1 MALFEVIPN
10 NLFSIFNSKNKDIY
24 VSSLFVL
31 RQAFKQELVI
41 EREKLIQQ
49 LSSVLSNELLSLDID
64 DEESF
69 NDGKK
74 LNKDAMSLSR
84 FMVKRLCETGW
95 IEIEYGVDTSFK
107 EYIALAPYSIKIINT
122 LYAIVKE
129 DEQGYNTHMYSIYSN
144 LVQADN
150 ERKDFM
156 YTALLNAYDRTNE
169 LENDLKALYH
179 NIRRKFNKLSFLNSV
194 NEVLVDHFDDY
205 QKRII
210 NQVYLPLKTKDSL
223 NRFKGSI
230 TEILLRWLRKVEN
243 VNELEK
249 QAFGFQKFNTLD
261 EAREDVITKIYFIVD
276 KLNELEEMVD
286 KIDLKNTN
294 YVSATTEKMK
304 ALLNNDKSIKAK
316 MSKLTDKLADSL
328 VDNTQD
334 ELLEHFYDNIHLN
347 TSSYLSESSLF
358 VRSYSAPFMSSEPLE
373 LDDSGSYDHIDDIAS
388 SFIEN
393 MNNTYS
399 HKNVIEYVDTRILNN
414 KNELDSSLIKINSD
428 EDLILTIHS
437 MLKGWDKNIFYK
449 IELQDG
455 NVGTSGYKIPKMTY
469 LRRRKL

>member
-1 MALFEVIPN
+1 MGLFEILPA
-10 NLFSIFNSKNKDIY
+10 NLFSVFGSKNKDIY
-24 VSSLFVL
+24 VSSLFLL

-41 EREKLIQQ
+41 EKEKLTQQ
-49 LSSVLSNELLSLDID
+49 LSSVLSNELMNID
-64 DEESF
+64 VDEEEQF

-74 LNKDAMSLSR
+74 LSRDALSLSR
-84 FMVKRLCETGW
+84 FIVKRLCETGW

-122 LYAIVKE
+122 LYAIFKE
-129 DEQGYNTHMYSIYSN
+129 DEQGYNTHMYAIYSN
-144 LVQADN
+144 LFQADTD
-150 ERKDFM
+150 RKDFM

-169 LENDLKALYH
+169 LENDLKSLYH
-179 NIRRKFNKLSFLNSV
+179 SIRRKYNKLSFLNSV
-194 NEVLVDHFDDY
+194 NEVLVDHFDNY

-210 NQVYLPLKTKDSL
+210 NQVYMPLKTKDSL

-230 TEILLRWLRKVEN
+230 VQILLKWLRH
-243 VNELEK
+243 NESIEEIEK
-249 QAFGFQKFNTLD
+249 QAFNFQRFNSLD

-286 KIDLKNTN
+286 RIDDKNTN

-316 MSKLTDKLADSL
+316 MSKLMDKLADSL
-328 VDNTQD
+328 VDDKQD
-334 ELLEHFYDNIHLN
+334 ELLENFYENLHIN
-347 TSSYLSESSLF
+347 TTGYLSESSLF
-358 VRSYSAPFMSSEPLE
+358 VRSYTSPMLSSEPLE
-373 LDDSGSYDHIDDIAS
+373 LDDTSYDYIDEVAS
-388 SFIEN
+388 NFIEN

-399 HKNVIEYVDTRILNN
+399 HKNVIEYVENRVLNN
-414 KNELDSSLIKINSD
+414 KNELESAQLKINSD

-449 IELQDG
+449 IDLQEG
-455 NVGTSGYKIPKMTY
+455 NVGTSGYNIPKMTY

>member
-1 MALFEVIPN
+1 MGLFEVLPT
-10 NLFSIFNSKNKDIY
+10 NLFSVFNSKNKNIY
-24 VSSLFVL
+24 VSALFVL

-41 EREKLIQQ
+41 EKDTLIHQ
-49 LSSVLSNELLSLDID
+49 LSSTLSTELLSLDT
-64 DEESF
+64 DEEEVF

-74 LNKDAMSLSR
+74 LNKDALSLSR

-122 LYAIVKE
+122 LYAIMKE
-129 DEQGYNTHMYSIYSN
+129 DEQAYNTHMYSIYSN
-144 LVQADN
+144 LIQADTD
-150 ERKDFM
+150 RQDFM

-169 LENDLKALYH
+169 LENDLKSLYH
-179 NIRRKFNKLSFLNSV
+179 NIRRKYNKLGFLNTV
-194 NEVLVDHFDDY
+194 NEVLVDHFDNY
-205 QKRII
+205 QKKII
-210 NQVYLPLKTKDSL
+210 TQIYMPLKTKDSL
-223 NRFKGSI
+223 NRFKGNI
-230 TEILLRWLRKVEN
+230 VQILLKWLRNSDYIE
-243 VNELEK
+243 EIEK
-249 QAFGFQKFNTLD
+249 QAFNFQKFNSLD
-261 EAREDVITKIYFIVD
+261 EAREDVITKIYFVVD
-276 KLNELEEMVD
+276 KLNELEEMID
-286 KIDLKNTN
+286 KIDEKNTN

-316 MSKLTDKLADSL
+316 MSKLLDKLADSL

-334 ELLEHFYDNIHLN
+334 ELLQTFYDNLN
-347 TSSYLSESSLF
+347 LTQTAYLSESSLF
-358 VRSYSAPFMSSEPLE
+358 VRSYTAPFLSSEPLE
-373 LDDSGSYDHIDDIAS
+373 LDDTSFDHIDDIAS

-399 HKNVIEYVDTRILNN
+399 HKNVLAYVENKILNN
-414 KNELDSSLIKINSD
+414 KNELPSSQLKINSD

-449 IELQDG
+449 IELENG
-455 NVGTSGYKIPKMTY
+455 NVETSGYKIPKMTY

>member
-1 MALFEVIPN
+1 
-10 NLFSIFNSKNKDIY
+10 
-24 VSSLFVL
+24 
-31 RQAFKQELVI
+31 
-41 EREKLIQQ
+41 
-49 LSSVLSNELLSLDID
+49 
-64 DEESF
+64 
-69 NDGKK
+69 
-74 LNKDAMSLSR
+74 
-84 FMVKRLCETGW
+84 
-95 IEIEYGVDTSFK
+95 
-107 EYIALAPYSIKIINT
+107 
-122 LYAIVKE
+122 
-129 DEQGYNTHMYSIYSN
+129 MYSIYSN
-144 LVQADN
+144 LIQADN

-169 LENDLKALYH
+169 LENDLKTLYH

-194 NEVLVDHFDDY
+194 NDVLVDHFDDY

-230 TEILLRWLRKVEN
+230 TEILLRWLRKAESVD
-243 VNELEK
+243 ELEK

-316 MSKLTDKLADSL
+316 MSKLTDKLADAL
-328 VDNTQD
+328 IDNTQD
-334 ELLEHFYDNIHLN
+334 ELLEHFYNNIDLQ

-358 VRSYSAPFMSSEPLE
+358 VRSYTAPFVSSEPLE
-373 LDDSGSYDHIDDIAS
+373 LDDSGSYDHIDDMAS

-399 HKNVIEYVDTRILNN
+399 HKNVIEYVDTKILNN
-414 KNELDSSLIKINSD
+414 KNELESSLIKINTD

-455 NVGTSGYKIPKMTY
+455 NVDTSGYKIPKMTY

>member
-10 NLFSIFNSKNKDIY
+10 NLFSVFNSKNKDIY

-49 LSSVLSNELLSLDID
+49 LSSVLSNELLSLDVD
-64 DEESF
+64 DEEPF

-144 LVQADN
+144 LIQADN

-169 LENDLKALYH
+169 LENDLKTLYH

-230 TEILLRWLRKVEN
+230 TEILLRWLRKAESVD
-243 VNELEK
+243 ELEK

-316 MSKLTDKLADSL
+316 MSKLTDKLADAL

-334 ELLEHFYDNIHLN
+334 ELLEHFYENIHLQ
-347 TSSYLSESSLF
+347 TTSYLSESSLF
-358 VRSYSAPFMSSEPLE
+358 VRSYTAPFMSSEPLE

-455 NVGTSGYKIPKMTY
+455 NVDTSGYKIPKMTY

>member
-10 NLFSIFNSKNKDIY
+10 NLFSVFNSKNKDIY

-49 LSSVLSNELLSLDID
+49 LSSVLSNELLSLDVD
-64 DEESF
+64 DEEPF

-144 LVQADN
+144 LIQADN

-169 LENDLKALYH
+169 LENDLKTLYH

-230 TEILLRWLRKVEN
+230 TEILLRWLRKAESVD
-243 VNELEK
+243 ELEK

-316 MSKLTDKLADSL
+316 MSKLTDKLADAL

-334 ELLEHFYDNIHLN
+334 ELLEHFYENIHLQ
-347 TSSYLSESSLF
+347 TTSYLSESSLF
-358 VRSYSAPFMSSEPLE
+358 VRSYTAPFISSEPLE

-455 NVGTSGYKIPKMTY
+455 NVDTSGYKIPKMTY

>member
-1 MALFEVIPN
+1 MGLFEVIPS
-10 NLFSIFNSKNKDIY
+10 NLFSVFNSKNKDVY
-24 VSSLFVL
+24 VSSLFLL

-41 EREKLIQQ
+41 EKDKLIQQ
-49 LSSVLSNELLSLDID
+49 LSSVLSTEIMNLDI
-64 DEESF
+64 EEEENFS
-69 NDGKK
+69 DGKK
-74 LNKDAMSLSR
+74 LNRDAVSLSR
-84 FMVKRLCETGW
+84 HMVKRLCETGW

-107 EYIALAPYSIKIINT
+107 EYIALEPHSIKIINT
-122 LYAIVKE
+122 LYAILKE
-129 DEQGYNTHMYSIYSN
+129 DEQGYNTHMYAIYSN

-150 ERKDFM
+150 DRKDFM

-169 LENDLKALYH
+169 LENDLKSLYH
-179 NIRRKFNKLSFLNSV
+179 NIRRKFNKLSFLTTV
-194 NEVLVDHFDDY
+194 NEVLVDHFDNY

-210 NQVYLPLKTKDSL
+210 SQIYLPLKTKDSL

-230 TEILLRWLRKVEN
+230 VEILLKWLRRPDRIE
-243 VNELEK
+243 ELEK
-249 QAFGFQKFNTLD
+249 QAFGYHKFNTFD
-261 EAREDVITKIYFIVD
+261 EAKEDVITRIYFIVD

-286 KIDLKNTN
+286 RIDDKNTN

-316 MSKLTDKLADSL
+316 MSKLMDKLADAPNEEEQNL
-328 VDNTQD
+328 VLD
-334 ELLEHFYDNIHLN
+334 HFYEYIPLQR
-347 TSSYLSESSLF
+347 SGYLSESSLF
-358 VRSYSAPFMSSEPLE
+358 VRSYTSPLLSSEPLE
-373 LDDSGSYDHIDDIAS
+373 LDDASYDHIDEIAS

-399 HKNVIEYVDTRILNN
+399 HKNVIEYVENRILNN
-414 KNELDSSLIKINSD
+414 KNELDSSQIKLNSD

-449 IELQDG
+449 IELQEG
-455 NVGTSGYKIPKMTY
+455 NVGTSGYNIPKMTY

>member
-1 MALFEVIPN
+1 MGLFEVIPS
-10 NLFSIFNSKNKDIY
+10 NLFSVFNSKSKDVY
-24 VSSLFVL
+24 VSSLFLL

-41 EREKLIQQ
+41 EKDKLIQQ
-49 LSSVLSNELLSLDID
+49 LSTVLSTEILSLDI
-64 DEESF
+64 EEAENF

-74 LNKDAMSLSR
+74 LNKDTSSLSR
-84 FMVKRLCETGW
+84 FIVKRLCETGW
-95 IEIEYGVDTSFK
+95 IEIEYGTDTSFK

-122 LYAIVKE
+122 LYAILKE
-129 DEQGYNTHMYSIYSN
+129 DEQGYNTHMYAIYSN

-150 ERKDFM
+150 ERRDFM

-169 LENDLKALYH
+169 LENDLKSLYH
-179 NIRRKFNKLSFLNSV
+179 NIRRKFNKLSFLNTV
-194 NEVLVDHFDDY
+194 NDVLVDHFDNY

-210 NQVYLPLKTKDSL
+210 TQVYMPLKTKDSL

-230 TEILLRWLRKVEN
+230 VEILLKWLRKQDSVE
-243 VNELEK
+243 ELEK
-249 QAFGFQKFNTLD
+249 QAFNFQKFNSLED
-261 EAREDVITKIYFIVD
+261 AREDVITKIYFIVD

-286 KIDLKNTN
+286 RIDEKNTN

-316 MSKLTDKLADSL
+316 MAKLLDKLADTN
-328 VDNTQD
+328 DEAEQD
-334 ELLEHFYDNIHLN
+334 SILEHFYEYLPLQK
-347 TSSYLSESSLF
+347 TSYLSEGSLF
-358 VRSYSAPFMSSEPLE
+358 VRSYTSPLLSSEPLE
-373 LDDSGSYDHIDDIAS
+373 LDDGNYDHIDEIAS

-399 HKNVIEYVDTRILNN
+399 HKNVIEYVEKRVLNN
-414 KNELDSSLIKINSD
+414 KNELNSSQLRINSD

-449 IELQDG
+449 IELQEG
-455 NVGTSGYKIPKMTY
+455 NVETSGYNIPKMTY

>member
-1 MALFEVIPN
+1 MGLFEVLPA
-10 NLFSIFNSKNKDIY
+10 NLFSVFGSKNKDIY
-24 VSSLFVL
+24 VSSLFLL
-31 RQAFKQELVI
+31 RQSFKQELVI
-41 EREKLIQQ
+41 EKEKLTQQ
-49 LSSVLSNELLSLDID
+49 LSSVLSNELMNID
-64 DEESF
+64 LDEEEQF

-74 LNKDAMSLSR
+74 LSKDALSLSR
-84 FMVKRLCETGW
+84 FIVKRLCETGW

-122 LYAIVKE
+122 LYAIFKE
-129 DEQGYNTHMYSIYSN
+129 DEQGYNTHMYAIYSN
-144 LVQADN
+144 LFQADTD
-150 ERKDFM
+150 RKDFM

-169 LENDLKALYH
+169 LENDLKSLYH
-179 NIRRKFNKLSFLNSV
+179 NIRRKYNKLSFLNSV
-194 NEVLVDHFDDY
+194 NEVLVDHFDNY

-210 NQVYLPLKTKDSL
+210 NQIYMPLKTKDSL

-230 TEILLRWLRKVEN
+230 VQILLKWLRH
-243 VNELEK
+243 NESIEEIEK
-249 QAFGFQKFNTLD
+249 QAFNFQRFNSLD

-286 KIDLKNTN
+286 RIDDKNTN

-316 MSKLTDKLADSL
+316 MSKLMDKLADSL
-328 VDNTQD
+328 VDDKQD
-334 ELLEHFYDNIHLN
+334 ELLENFYEHLPIN
-347 TSSYLSESSLF
+347 TTSYLSESSLF
-358 VRSYSAPFMSSEPLE
+358 VRSYTSPMLSSEPLE
-373 LDDSGSYDHIDDIAS
+373 LDDASYDYIDDVAS

-399 HKNVIEYVDTRILNN
+399 HKNVIEYVENRVLNN
-414 KNELDSSLIKINSD
+414 KNELDSAQLKINSD

-449 IELQDG
+449 IDLQEG
-455 NVGTSGYKIPKMTY
+455 NVGTSGYNIPKMTY

>member
-10 NLFSIFNSKNKDIY
+10 NLFSIFNSKNKNTY

-41 EREKLIQQ
+41 ERDKLVQQ
-49 LSSVLSNELLSLDID
+49 LSSVLSNELLSLDLD
-64 DEESF
+64 DEEVF

-107 EYIALAPYSIKIINT
+107 EYIALAPYAIKIINT

-144 LVQADN
+144 LIQADN

-169 LENDLKALYH
+169 LENDLKTLYH

-230 TEILLRWLRKVEN
+230 TEILLKWLRKSESVD
-243 VNELEK
+243 ELEK

-276 KLNELEEMVD
+276 KLNELEDMVD

-316 MSKLTDKLADSL
+316 MSKLTDKLADAL

-334 ELLEHFYDNIHLN
+334 ELLEHFYENIHLQ
-347 TSSYLSESSLF
+347 TTSYLSESSLF
-358 VRSYSAPFMSSEPLE
+358 VRSYTAPFISSEPLE

-414 KNELDSSLIKINSD
+414 KNELDSSQIKINTD

-449 IELQDG
+449 IDLQDG
-455 NVGTSGYKIPKMTY
+455 NVDTSGYKIPKMTY

>member
-1 MALFEVIPN
+1 MGLFEVLPS
-10 NLFSIFNSKNKDIY
+10 NLFSIFNAKNKDVY
-24 VSSLFVL
+24 VSSLFLL
-31 RQAFKQELVI
+31 RQAFKQEFVI
-41 EREKLIQQ
+41 EKDKLIQQ
-49 LSSVLSNELLSLDID
+49 LSTVLSTEILTLDIEEEEHFSDGKRLSKDSLSL
-64 DEESF
+64 S
-69 NDGKK
+69 KH
-74 LNKDAMSLSR
+74 
-84 FMVKRLCETGW
+84 MVKRLCETGW

-122 LYAIVKE
+122 LYAIMKE

-150 ERKDFM
+150 ERRDFM

-169 LENDLKALYH
+169 LENDLKSLYH
-179 NIRRKFNKLSFLNSV
+179 NIRRKFNKLSFLTTV
-194 NEVLVDHFDDY
+194 NEVLVDHFDNY

-210 NQVYLPLKTKDSL
+210 NQIYMPLKTKDSL

-230 TEILLRWLRKVEN
+230 VEILLKWLRRQDSVE
-243 VNELEK
+243 ELEK
-249 QAFGFQKFNTLD
+249 QAFNFQKFNSLD

-286 KIDLKNTN
+286 KIDDKNTN

-316 MSKLTDKLADSL
+316 MSKLMDKLADAPSEKE
-328 VDNTQD
+328 QD
-334 ELLEHFYDNIHLN
+334 ELLEHFYEYLPLQK
-347 TSSYLSESSLF
+347 SGYLSEGSLF
-358 VRSYSAPFMSSEPLE
+358 VRSYTAPMLSSEPLE
-373 LDDSGSYDHIDDIAS
+373 LDDGTYEHIDEIAS

-399 HKNVIEYVDTRILNN
+399 HKNVIEYVEKRILNN
-414 KNELDSSLIKINSD
+414 KNELDSSQLKLNSD

-449 IELQDG
+449 IELQEG
-455 NVGTSGYKIPKMTY
+455 NVGTSGYNIPKMTY

>member
-10 NLFSIFNSKNKDIY
+10 NLFSVFNSKNKDIY

-49 LSSVLSNELLSLDID
+49 LSSVLSNELLSLDVD
-64 DEESF
+64 DEEPF

-144 LVQADN
+144 LIQADN

-169 LENDLKALYH
+169 LENDLKTLYH

-230 TEILLRWLRKVEN
+230 TEILLRWLRKAESVD
-243 VNELEK
+243 ELEK

-316 MSKLTDKLADSL
+316 MSKLTDKLADAL

-334 ELLEHFYDNIHLN
+334 ELLEHFYENIHLQ
-347 TSSYLSESSLF
+347 TTSYLSESSLF
-358 VRSYSAPFMSSEPLE
+358 VRSYTAPLMSSEPLE

-455 NVGTSGYKIPKMTY
+455 NVDTSGYKIPKMTY

>member
-1 MALFEVIPN
+1 MALFEVLPN
-10 NLFSIFNSKNKDIY
+10 NLFSVFNSKNKDIY

-49 LSSVLSNELLSLDID
+49 LSSVLSTELLSLDID

-74 LNKDAMSLSR
+74 LNKDALSLSR
-84 FMVKRLCETGW
+84 FMIKRLCETGW

-144 LVQADN
+144 LTQADN

-169 LENDLKALYH
+169 LENDLKTLYH

-194 NEVLVDHFDDY
+194 NDVLVDHFDDY

-230 TEILLRWLRKVEN
+230 TEILLRWLRKAESVD
-243 VNELEK
+243 ELEK

-316 MSKLTDKLADSL
+316 MSKLTDKLADAL
-328 VDNTQD
+328 IDNTQD
-334 ELLEHFYDNIHLN
+334 ELLEHFYNNIDLQ

-358 VRSYSAPFMSSEPLE
+358 VRSYTAPFVSSEPLE
-373 LDDSGSYDHIDDIAS
+373 LDDSGSYDHIDDMAS

-399 HKNVIEYVDTRILNN
+399 HKNVIEYVDTKILNN
-414 KNELDSSLIKINSD
+414 KNELESSLIKINTD

-455 NVGTSGYKIPKMTY
+455 NVDTSGYKIPKMTY

>member
-1 MALFEVIPN
+1 MGLFEVIPS
-10 NLFSIFNSKNKDIY
+10 NLFSIFNSKSKDVY

-41 EREKLIQQ
+41 EKDKLIQQ
-49 LSSVLSNELLSLDID
+49 LSAVLSTEILTLDL
-64 DEESF
+64 DEEETF

-74 LNKDAMSLSR
+74 LSKDTMSLSR
-84 FMVKRLCETGW
+84 FIVKRLCETGW
-95 IEIEYGVDTSFK
+95 VEIEYGVDTSFK
-107 EYIALAPYSIKIINT
+107 EYIALSPYSIKIINT
-122 LYAIVKE
+122 LYAILKE
-129 DEQGYNTHMYSIYSN
+129 DEQGYNTHMYAIYSN
-144 LVQADN
+144 LIQADN

-169 LENDLKALYH
+169 LENDLKSLYH
-179 NIRRKFNKLSFLNSV
+179 NIRRKFNKLGFLNTV
-194 NEVLVDHFDDY
+194 NEVLVDHFDNY

-210 NQVYLPLKTKDSL
+210 NQIYMPLKTKDSL

-230 TEILLRWLRKVEN
+230 VEILLKWLRKVES
-243 VNELEK
+243 VEELEK
-249 QAFGFQKFNTLD
+249 QAFNFHKFNSLD

-286 KIDLKNTN
+286 KIDDKNTN

-316 MSKLTDKLADSL
+316 MSKLIDKLADAP
-328 VDNTQD
+328 NEAEQD
-334 ELLEHFYDNIHLN
+334 ALLEPFYDYIPLQR
-347 TSSYLSESSLF
+347 SGYLSESSLF
-358 VRSYSAPFMSSEPLE
+358 VRSYTAPMMSSEPLE
-373 LDDSGSYDHIDDIAS
+373 LDDGNYDHIDDIAS

-399 HKNVIEYVDTRILNN
+399 HKNVVEYVEKRVLNN
-414 KNELDSSLIKINSD
+414 KNELESAQLKLDSD

-449 IELQDG
+449 IELQEG
-455 NVGTSGYKIPKMTY
+455 NVPTSGYNIPKMTY

>member
-10 NLFSIFNSKNKDIY
+10 NLFSVFNSKNKDIY

-64 DEESF
+64 DEEPF

-144 LVQADN
+144 LIQADN

-169 LENDLKALYH
+169 LENDLKTLYH
-179 NIRRKFNKLSFLNSV
+179 NIRRK
-194 NEVLVDHFDDY
+194 Y
-205 QKRII
+205 
-210 NQVYLPLKTKDSL
+210 
-223 NRFKGSI
+223 NRC
-230 TEILLRWLRKVEN
+230 
-243 VNELEK
+243 
-249 QAFGFQKFNTLD
+249 
-261 EAREDVITKIYFIVD
+261 YC
-276 KLNELEEMVD
+276 
-286 KIDLKNTN
+286 
-294 YVSATTEKMK
+294 
-304 ALLNNDKSIKAK
+304 
-316 MSKLTDKLADSL
+316 
-328 VDNTQD
+328 
-334 ELLEHFYDNIHLN
+334 
-347 TSSYLSESSLF
+347 
-358 VRSYSAPFMSSEPLE
+358 
-373 LDDSGSYDHIDDIAS
+373 
-388 SFIEN
+388 
-393 MNNTYS
+393 
-399 HKNVIEYVDTRILNN
+399 
-414 KNELDSSLIKINSD
+414 
-428 EDLILTIHS
+428 
-437 MLKGWDKNIFYK
+437 
-449 IELQDG
+449 
-455 NVGTSGYKIPKMTY
+455 
-469 LRRRKL
+469 

>member
-1 MALFEVIPN
+1 MGLFEVLPS
-10 NLFSIFNSKNKDIY
+10 NLFSVFNSKSKDVY

-41 EREKLIQQ
+41 ERDKLIQQ
-49 LSSVLSNELLSLDID
+49 LSTVLATEIMSLDI
-64 DEESF
+64 EEEETF

-74 LNKDAMSLSR
+74 LNKDALSLSR
-84 FMVKRLCETGW
+84 HMIKRLCETGW

-122 LYAIVKE
+122 LYAIMKE
-129 DEQGYNTHMYSIYSN
+129 DEQGYNTHMYAIYSN
-144 LVQADN
+144 LIQADN

-169 LENDLKALYH
+169 LENDLKSLYH
-179 NIRRKFNKLSFLNSV
+179 NIRRKFNKLGFLTTV
-194 NEVLVDHFDDY
+194 NEVLVDHFDNY

-210 NQVYLPLKTKDSL
+210 NQIYMPLKTKDSL

-230 TEILLRWLRKVEN
+230 VEILLKWLRRSDRVE
-243 VNELEK
+243 ELEK
-249 QAFGFQKFNTLD
+249 QAFNFHKFNTFD

-286 KIDLKNTN
+286 RIDEKNTN

-304 ALLNNDKSIKAK
+304 SLLNNDKSIKAK
-316 MSKLTDKLADSL
+316 MSKLIDKLADATNESE
-328 VDNTQD
+328 QD
-334 ELLEHFYDNIHLN
+334 TILEHFYEYLPLQK
-347 TSSYLSESSLF
+347 SGYLSESSLF
-358 VRSYSAPFMSSEPLE
+358 VRSYTSPLLSSEPLE
-373 LDDSGSYDHIDDIAS
+373 LDDGVYDHIDEIATN
-388 SFIEN
+388 FIEN
-393 MNNTYS
+393 MNSTYS

-414 KNELDSSLIKINSD
+414 KNELDSSQLRINSD

-449 IELQDG
+449 IELQEG
-455 NVGTSGYKIPKMTY
+455 NVGTSGYNIPKMTY

>member
-1 MALFEVIPN
+1 MGLFEILPA
-10 NLFSIFNSKNKDIY
+10 NLFSVFGSKNKDIY
-24 VSSLFVL
+24 VSSLFLL

-41 EREKLIQQ
+41 EKEKLTQQ
-49 LSSVLSNELLSLDID
+49 LSSILSNELMNID
-64 DEESF
+64 VDEEEQF

-74 LNKDAMSLSR
+74 LNRDALSLSR
-84 FMVKRLCETGW
+84 FIIKRLCETGW

-122 LYAIVKE
+122 LYAIFKE
-129 DEQGYNTHMYSIYSN
+129 DEQGYNTHMYAIYSN
-144 LVQADN
+144 LFQADTD
-150 ERKDFM
+150 RKDFM

-169 LENDLKALYH
+169 LENDLKSLYH
-179 NIRRKFNKLSFLNSV
+179 SIRRKYNKLSFLNSV
-194 NEVLVDHFDDY
+194 NEVLVDHFDNY

-210 NQVYLPLKTKDSL
+210 NQIYMPLKTKDSL

-230 TEILLRWLRKVEN
+230 VQILLKWLRH
-243 VNELEK
+243 NESIQEIEK
-249 QAFGFQKFNTLD
+249 QAFNFQRFNSLD

-286 KIDLKNTN
+286 RIDDKNTN

-316 MSKLTDKLADSL
+316 MSKLMDKLADSL
-328 VDNTQD
+328 VDDKQD
-334 ELLEHFYDNIHLN
+334 ELLENFYDHLPINI
-347 TSSYLSESSLF
+347 TSYLSESSLF
-358 VRSYSAPFMSSEPLE
+358 VRSYTSPMLSSEPLE
-373 LDDSGSYDHIDDIAS
+373 LDDSSYDYIDDVAN

-399 HKNVIEYVDTRILNN
+399 HKNVIEYVENKVLNN
-414 KNELDSSLIKINSD
+414 KNELDSAHLKINSD

-449 IELQDG
+449 IDLHEG
-455 NVGTSGYKIPKMTY
+455 NVGTSGYNIPKMTY

>member
-1 MALFEVIPN
+1 MALFEVLPN
-10 NLFSIFNSKNKDIY
+10 NLFSVFNSKNKDIY

-49 LSSVLSNELLSLDID
+49 LSSVLSTELLSLDID

-84 FMVKRLCETGW
+84 FMIKRLCETGW

-144 LVQADN
+144 LIQADN

-169 LENDLKALYH
+169 LENDLKTLYH

-194 NEVLVDHFDDY
+194 NDVLVDHFDDY

-230 TEILLRWLRKVEN
+230 TEILLRWLRKSDSVD
-243 VNELEK
+243 ELEK

-316 MSKLTDKLADSL
+316 MSKLTDKLADAL

-334 ELLEHFYDNIHLN
+334 ELLEHFYNNIDLQ

-358 VRSYSAPFMSSEPLE
+358 VRSYTAPFVSSEPLE
-373 LDDSGSYDHIDDIAS
+373 LDDSGSYDHIDDMAS

-399 HKNVIEYVDTRILNN
+399 HKNVIEYVDSKILNN
-414 KNELDSSLIKINSD
+414 KNELESSLIKINTD

-449 IELQDG
+449 IELQEG
-455 NVGTSGYKIPKMTY
+455 NVDTSGYKIPKMTY

>member
-1 MALFEVIPN
+1 MGLFEVLPS
-10 NLFSIFNSKNKDIY
+10 NLFSVFNSKSKDVY
-24 VSSLFVL
+24 VSSLFLL

-41 EREKLIQQ
+41 ERDKLIQQ
-49 LSSVLSNELLSLDID
+49 LSTVLATEILTLDI
-64 DEESF
+64 EEAESF

-74 LNKDAMSLSR
+74 LSKDALTLSR
-84 FMVKRLCETGW
+84 FVVKRLCETGW

-122 LYAIVKE
+122 LYAILKE
-129 DEQGYNTHMYSIYSN
+129 DEQGYNTHMYAIYSN
-144 LVQADN
+144 LFQADT

-179 NIRRKFNKLSFLNSV
+179 NIRRKFNKLSFLTTV
-194 NEVLVDHFDDY
+194 NEVLVDHFDVY

-210 NQVYLPLKTKDSL
+210 NQIYMPLKTKDSL

-230 TEILLRWLRKVEN
+230 VEILLKWLRRQEQVE
-243 VNELEK
+243 ELEK
-249 QAFGFQKFNTLD
+249 QAFNYQKFNTLD

-286 KIDLKNTN
+286 KIDDKNTN

-316 MSKLTDKLADSL
+316 MSKLMDKLADSQ
-328 VDNTQD
+328 TEAEQD
-334 ELLEHFYDNIHLN
+334 VILQHFYECIPLQK
-347 TSSYLSESSLF
+347 TGYLSESSLF
-358 VRSYSAPFMSSEPLE
+358 VRSYTSPLISSEPLE
-373 LDDSGSYDHIDDIAS
+373 LDDGIYDHIDDMAT

-399 HKNVIEYVDTRILNN
+399 HKNVIEYVDSKILNN
-414 KNELDSSLIKINSD
+414 KNELDSTQLKINSD

-449 IELQDG
+449 IELHDG
-455 NVGTSGYKIPKMTY
+455 NVKTSGYNIPKMTY

>member
-10 NLFSIFNSKNKDIY
+10 NLFSVFNSKNKNIY

-41 EREKLIQQ
+41 EKDKLIGQ
-49 LSSVLSNELLSLDID
+49 LSSSLSSELLNIDID
-64 DEESF
+64 EEEVF

-74 LNKDAMSLSR
+74 LNKDATSLAR

-122 LYAIVKE
+122 LYAIMKE
-129 DEQGYNTHMYSIYSN
+129 DEEGYNTHMYSIYSN
-144 LVQADN
+144 LFQADN

-169 LENDLKALYH
+169 LENDLKSLYH

-194 NEVLVDHFDDY
+194 NEVLVDHFDNY

-210 NQVYLPLKTKDSL
+210 NQIYMPLKTKDSL

-230 TEILLRWLRKVEN
+230 TQILLKWLRKSDIIE
-243 VNELEK
+243 EIEK
-249 QAFGFQKFNTLD
+249 QAFGFQKFNSLD

-276 KLNELEEMVD
+276 KLNELEEMID
-286 KIDLKNTN
+286 RIDLKNTN

-316 MSKLTDKLADSL
+316 MSKLSDKLADSL
-328 VDNTQD
+328 LDNTQD
-334 ELLEHFYDNIHLN
+334 EILTHFYDNLTIQRSGFIN
-347 TSSYLSESSLF
+347 EGSLF
-358 VRSYSAPFMSSEPLE
+358 VRSYTSPLVSSEPLE
-373 LDDSGSYDHIDDIAS
+373 LDDGNYDHIDDIAS
-388 SFIEN
+388 GFIEN

-399 HKNVIEYVDTRILNN
+399 HKNVIEYVENKILNN
-414 KNELDSSLIKINSD
+414 KNELESSLIKITSD
-428 EDLILTIHS
+428 QDLILTIHS

-449 IELQDG
+449 IDLQEG
-455 NVGTSGYKIPKMTY
+455 NVDTSGYSIPKMTY

>member
-1 MALFEVIPN
+1 MGLFEVIPS
-10 NLFSIFNSKNKDIY
+10 NLFSIFNSKSKDVY
-24 VSSLFVL
+24 VSSLFLL
-31 RQAFKQELVI
+31 RKVFKQELVI
-41 EREKLIQQ
+41 EKDKLIQQ
-49 LSSVLSNELLSLDID
+49 LSTVLSSEIMTLDF
-64 DEESF
+64 EEEETF

-74 LNKDAMSLSR
+74 LSRDALSLAR
-84 FMVKRLCETGW
+84 FMIKRLCETGW

-107 EYIALAPYSIKIINT
+107 EYIALAPYSIKVINT
-122 LYAIVKE
+122 LYAILKE
-129 DEQGYNTHMYSIYSN
+129 DEQGYNTHMYAIYSN
-144 LVQADN
+144 LIQADN

-169 LENDLKALYH
+169 LENDLKSLYH
-179 NIRRKFNKLSFLNSV
+179 NIRRKFNKLGFLNTV
-194 NEVLVDHFDDY
+194 NEVLVDHFDNY

-210 NQVYLPLKTKDSL
+210 NQIYMPLKTKDSL
-223 NRFKGSI
+223 NRFKGNI
-230 TEILLRWLRKVEN
+230 IEILLKWLRKTDRVE
-243 VNELEK
+243 ELEK
-249 QAFGFQKFNTLD
+249 QAFTFQKFNSLD

-286 KIDLKNTN
+286 KIDSKNTN

-316 MSKLTDKLADSL
+316 ISKLLDKLSSVSDEETES
-328 VDNTQD
+328 
-334 ELLEHFYDNIHLN
+334 ELLNPFYENIFIN
-347 TSSYLSESSLF
+347 KSGYLSESSLF
-358 VRSYSAPFMSSEPLE
+358 VRSYTSPLLSSEPLE
-373 LDDSGSYDHIDDIAS
+373 LDDSSYDHIDEIAS

-399 HKNVIEYVDTRILNN
+399 HKNVIEYVETKVLSN
-414 KNELDSSLIKINSD
+414 KNELESSRLKINSD

-449 IELQDG
+449 IELQEG
-455 NVGTSGYKIPKMTY
+455 NVSTSGYNIPKMTY

>member
-1 MALFEVIPN
+1 MGLFEVLPA
-10 NLFSIFNSKNKDIY
+10 NLFSVFNSKNKNVY
-24 VSSLFVL
+24 VSALFLL

-41 EREKLIQQ
+41 EKEKLIQQ
-49 LSSVLSNELLSLDID
+49 LSSVLANELMEIDIEE
-64 DEESF
+64 EESF

-74 LNKDAMSLSR
+74 LSKDALSLSR
-84 FMVKRLCETGW
+84 FMIKRLIETGW

-122 LYAIVKE
+122 LYAIFKE
-129 DEQGYNTHMYSIYSN
+129 DEQGYNTHMYAIYSN
-144 LVQADN
+144 LIQADTD
-150 ERKDFM
+150 RKDFM

-169 LENDLKALYH
+169 LENDLKSLYH
-179 NIRRKFNKLSFLNSV
+179 NIRRKYNKLSFLNSV
-194 NEVLVDHFDDY
+194 NEVLVDHFDHY
-205 QKRII
+205 QKKII
-210 NQVYLPLKTKDSL
+210 TQVYLPLKTKDSL

-230 TEILLRWLRKVEN
+230 VEILLKWLRKGETIQ
-243 VNELEK
+243 ELEK
-249 QAFGFQKFNTLD
+249 QAFTFQKFNSLD
-261 EAREDVITKIYFIVD
+261 EAKEDVITKIYFIVD

-286 KIDLKNTN
+286 RIDEKNTN

-316 MSKLTDKLADSL
+316 MSKLMDKLADSL
-328 VDNTQD
+328 ADNTQN
-334 ELLEHFYDNIHLN
+334 ELLENFCEHLPLK
-347 TSSYLSESSLF
+347 TSAYLSESSLF
-358 VRSYSAPFMSSEPLE
+358 VRSYTSPFISSEPLE
-373 LDDSGSYDHIDDIAS
+373 LDDATYDHIDDMAS

-399 HKNVIEYVDTRILNN
+399 HKNVVEYVENRILNN
-414 KNELDSSLIKINSD
+414 KNELESNQLKLHSP

-449 IELQDG
+449 IDLHEG
-455 NVGTSGYKIPKMTY
+455 NVDTSGYKIPKMTY